1 MADLR
6 IAGQEIDKQLSI
18 IQQER
23 ETRTTN
29 LSDLVS
35 GMTKIKRWDKWE
47 LGYQQEYPD
56 PKRDCHKNRR

>member
-23 ETRTTN
+23 ETRTN
-29 LSDLVS
+29 QPVRPGIWYDQN
-35 GMTKIKRWDKWE
+35 KA
-47 LGYQQEYPD
+47 LGQVGVGLPA
-56 PKRDCHKNRR
+56 RIS